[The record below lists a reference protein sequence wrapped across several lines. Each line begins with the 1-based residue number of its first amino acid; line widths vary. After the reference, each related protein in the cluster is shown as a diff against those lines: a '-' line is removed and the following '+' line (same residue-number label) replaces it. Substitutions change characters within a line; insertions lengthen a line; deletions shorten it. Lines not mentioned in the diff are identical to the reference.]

1 MLSIKILLSGPLRW
15 GVCMNERVLYKAASK
30 VAAGKWAEAYR
41 RGEAWAVNGVL

>member
-15 GVCMNERVLYKAASK
+15 AVCMNDRTLYKAASK
-30 VAAGKWAEAYR
+30 AAADKWAGAYL